1 MVRQCSA
8 SRGGG
13 YSRRLRA
20 LYQFSFVV
28 MERNRLHKVPRVVR
42 FISQKV
48 HWEMPGGRCWG
59 RRIETWCSVGTEFQF
74 RKVRF
79 GRWMSVGVAQPRE
92 CTWCH

>member
-28 MERNRLHKVPRVVR
+28 MERNRLHKVPRIVR
-42 FISQKV
+42 FMSQKV
-48 HWEMPGGRCWG
+48 HWEMPGFF
-59 RRIETWCSVGTEFQF
+59 SVKALEKKFPSGKADGGYFCILAE
-74 RKVRF
+74 
-79 GRWMSVGVAQPRE
+79 
-92 CTWCH
+92 